1 MIITTSEKIEG
12 KTIVKTIG
20 LVKGSTIRA
29 RHLGR
34 DIMAGLRGVVGG
46 EISEYTKM
54 LAESREQALR
64 RMEEEAEPAAGVW
77 GVSHAESSLK
87 EKRVS
92 ERQEKTAERLLTQ
105 YMHVPARVDA
115 QYGPA
120 NSAGSGIVLWARTGA
135 SVIGASAL
143 GKLGK
148 PSEQVAEEAVE
159 RLVREAAW

>member
-54 LAESREQALR
+54 MAESREQALQR
-64 RMEEEAEPAAGVW
+64 LEEEANAQGANAVIALRFTTSMVMQNASEILAYGTGV
-77 GVSHAESSLK
+77 V
-87 EKRVS
+87 
-92 ERQEKTAERLLTQ
+92 
-105 YMHVPARVDA
+105 
-115 QYGPA
+115 
-120 NSAGSGIVLWARTGA
+120 
-135 SVIGASAL
+135 
-143 GKLGK
+143 
-148 PSEQVAEEAVE
+148 VE
-159 RLVREAAW
+159 